1 MDTACTLAR
10 SPDLGMALRHRP
22 SEHAGEVSSCKT
34 QAPVS
39 LLLSTPGT
47 SPQPELYPLARQD
60 PWGEGRSRRHIS
72 PASLH

>member
-1 MDTACTLAR
+1 MDTARTLAR
-10 SPDLGMALRHRP
+10 SPDLGLALRRRP

-39 LLLSTPGT
+39 LLLSTPGI
-47 SPQPELYPLARQD
+47 SPQPELYHLAQQD

-72 PASLH
+72 PVRLL